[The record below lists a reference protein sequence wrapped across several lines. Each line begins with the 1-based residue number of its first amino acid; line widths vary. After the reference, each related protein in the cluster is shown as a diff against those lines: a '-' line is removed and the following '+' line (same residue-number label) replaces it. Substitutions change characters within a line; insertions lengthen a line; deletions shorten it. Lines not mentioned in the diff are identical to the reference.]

1 MKSFYPFLLVFLGG
15 GLGAMVRY
23 AAEWIPFGSA
33 FPYSTLLV
41 NVLGSL
47 LLGLLFAFTK
57 PGFMG
62 PMLTLFLGVGI
73 MGGFTTFS
81 GFSLHSIKLVEQA
94 QYGVLQQMFCVTISF
109 QLLPAGLEFQQGAGC
124 LRNLNKFRY
133 LYASC
138 RSQRQMSF
146 YFSLR

>member
-94 QYGVLQQMFCVTISF
+94 QYGVFAANVLCNNILSIAACWLGVS
-109 QLLPAGLEFQQGAGC
+109 AGRWL
-124 LRNLNKFRY
+124 
-133 LYASC
+133 S
-138 RSQRQMSF
+138 
-146 YFSLR
+146 